1 MPMPTCE
8 GEKEGNMKNVLF
20 EELKDSLARAF
31 ARVGALASIYQTTA
45 TERVVS
51 FITKRNLEAEVR
63 WFDDECSTEEGE
75 KAVEIK
81 VIVGGYTIMM
91 NTVRVN
97 ERFLINIEG
106 VTDPKTPIEI
116 FYTLNGISNIWYHNI
131 TREEL
136 PGEVCKF
143 LDDILE
149 VI

>member
-1 MPMPTCE
+1 
-8 GEKEGNMKNVLF
+8 
-20 EELKDSLARAF
+20 
-31 ARVGALASIYQTTA
+31 
-45 TERVVS
+45 VVS